1 MFLNTYKDIPWE
13 ALRYMVAE
21 ANYGGRVTDPKD
33 RRCINTILMD
43 FYDQKILHEGYKLSE
58 SGVYTIPPEGD
69 LVSMKEFINQTVPYN
84 DLTEIFGFHSNA
96 DITSSINDTTI
107 LLSQVLSL
115 MPRDTA
121 GSSGKSQDQILT
133 ELASE
138 ILEKL
143 PKDFDI
149 ERACKLHPIRHD
161 DSMNTVLQ

>member
-58 SGVYTIPPEGD
+58 SGVYTIPSEGD

-115 MPRDTA
+115 MPRDTG